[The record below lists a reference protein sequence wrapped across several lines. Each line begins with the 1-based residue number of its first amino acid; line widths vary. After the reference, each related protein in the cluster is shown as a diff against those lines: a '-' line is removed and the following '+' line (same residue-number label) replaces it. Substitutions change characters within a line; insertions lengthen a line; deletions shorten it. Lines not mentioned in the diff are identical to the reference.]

1 MSKVNEMSQALDE
14 LTAAADSLMKVT
26 SLLREIF
33 SAAAAASVSVPD
45 PQPEEEAVPAKSYTF
60 ADVRKAF
67 AAKSHEGFTDQV
79 RALISRYGADK
90 LSGISESDYPALM
103 KDLEA
108 IT

>member
-1 MSKVNEMSQALDE
+1 MSQVNELSLALDE
-14 LTAAADSLMKVT
+14 LTASAERMIQVASF
-26 SLLREIF
+26 LRRRF
-33 SAAAAASVSVPD
+33 SSEPEPNS
-45 PQPEEEAVPAKSYTF
+45 PQPEEEAVPDKVYTF
-60 ADVRKAF
+60 VEVRKAF

-90 LSGISESDYPALM
+90 LSAISESDYPALM